1 MVIKLNCKKS
11 DVIVSGITRVN
22 SRTSGITI
30 YHSPEER
37 QVLFFNKLLQ
47 KLHEVTLSK

>member
-11 DVIVSGITRVN
+11 NVIVSGVTRVN
-22 SRTSGITI
+22 SRRGITI
-30 YHSPEER
+30 YRSPEER

-47 KLHEVTLSK
+47 KLHEVTFSK

>member
-11 DVIVSGITRVN
+11 DVIVSGVTR
-22 SRTSGITI
+22 
-30 YHSPEER
+30 YHSPEVK
-37 QVLFFNKLLQ
+37 QALFFQKLLQ

>member
-1 MVIKLNCKKS
+1 MVVKLNCKKS
-11 DVIVSGITRVN
+11 EIITRVN

-30 YHSPEER
+30 YCSPEER

-47 KLHEVTLSK
+47 KLHEVTFK

>member
-1 MVIKLNCKKS
+1 MVVKLNCKKS
-11 DVIVSGITRVN
+11 EVIVSGARVN

-30 YHSPEER
+30 YHSPEYK
-37 QVLFFNKLLQ
+37 QAQFFNKLLQ